1 MYPKEYKLTVL
12 LGCLVFS
19 TILAT
24 EDLPKRNGEKSDVEI
39 DKQNQGKNR
48 LERRVVDDTNG
59 EEIHN
64 IRSDK
69 KEEEREEHTEKEVQ
83 NDKLTS
89 EDKPDMK
96 EIPDEK
102 QKNDVP
108 QGERDDDVKETV
120 NSPSTGEETSQSFFS
135 FKNFVKSLVSPVLEE
150 LEKADGGSKSESKV
164 VSEVNVTE
172 SVSNN
177 ATNISVPLTA
187 EVKNKTDKKSKFT
200 CIGRNYTTE
209 NASVTIVNNTQLLS
223 ILSFDKNETEGDC
236 VLVLFFVPYCRFC
249 SNMAPSF
256 NALARVYP
264 QLNIIA
270 VDAAQFSNLNAKF
283 GTVSVP
289 NILLFHQSRAMM
301 RFNSTEKS
309 FENLVSFVKNATGF
323 EPNTT
328 VTVMPQDYVGPL
340 QSVATET
347 TDYMLIVSWMF
358 VMSCSA
364 FMFVQSNLG
373 QQWINKVKIL
383 WQEHQHID

>member
-1 MYPKEYKLTVL
+1 MYLKEYKLTVL

-108 QGERDDDVKETV
+108 QGERDDDVKEIV